1 MVYISIDSLRVI
13 LIIQVFSKCLFKISL
28 IFLFK
33 ISFYYFIKTYLTYY
47 ADRFTDHLGMIRD
60 RLIPMITKNVFDDSH
75 KITFQQNVLEAIIL
89 SGLKKIRIYIISY
102 NIKRARRKA
111 GLSG

>member
-1 MVYISIDSLRVI
+1 
-13 LIIQVFSKCLFKISL
+13 
-28 IFLFK
+28 
-33 ISFYYFIKTYLTYY
+33 
-47 ADRFTDHLGMIRD
+47 
-60 RLIPMITKNVFDDSH
+60 MITKNVFDDSH